1 MVYRQAARGKMCAK
15 MTRRAR
21 WLLTTVLVLVLGVV
35 MSACSTPAQSVP
47 SGEATAVEGSGV
59 PQGTGTAPEA
69 SDTSPQPGVSP
80 GATEEPQVGTTGE
93 TNCTGTNPHPVG
105 QSIADTYDVSYEQVM
120 TWFCDGYGFGEITL
134 ALETA
139 KVATDYTAGDLLAS
153 KGQGK
158 GWGKVWQEL
167 GLIGNAKD
175 AGPPPHAKN
184 DKDKGKDKNKGK
196 NKGKSGN
203 KGKGSKPGDD
213 EQDDEEKSGVS
224 CPDGRELSED
234 ERDEVEDLAEEYDVA
249 NAEVLTMFCEGMSFK
264 EIETQLEGE

>member
-35 MSACSTPAQSVP
+35 MSACSTPAGPAP

-80 GATEEPQVGTTGE
+80 GPTEEPQVGTTGE